1 PGESRERWRHRGQ
14 VIEVR
19 EATGVAVDHGIGD
32 EPAEPQVHRE
42 VRPEQRPADSPT
54 SRAGREPRDG
64 EREQP
69 TYLTGQLTV
78 GEPQGS
84 RRRAYE
90 ESRQAAAGSRLE
102 RTTRVAR
109 RLHRGAQ
116 GWLSHRGGLGA

>member
-1 PGESRERWRHRGQ
+1 
-14 VIEVR
+14 
-19 EATGVAVDHGIGD
+19 
-32 EPAEPQVHRE
+32 
-42 VRPEQRPADSPT
+42 PT
-54 SRAGREPRDG
+54 SRAPREPRDG
-64 EREQP
+64 EREEP
-69 TYLTGQLTV
+69 TDLTGQLTV

-116 GWLSHRGGLGA
+116 GWRSHRGGRGAPELGCPNESPHAVGTDHELEHRVLVAGAGVRPPLRRRQVV